1 MYVDTA
7 TRKSGPTLMVISI
20 LYSII
25 DVSNQ
30 PVTSVMIMVSF
41 SVWKLTS
48 AAGVCKSGRCET
60 SLPLDIDVDRTQ
72 YSRIENWPC
81 EYGALSVRYDA
92 DVVQSSSGLGGK
104 RL

>member
-20 LYSII
+20 LYSMI

-30 PVTSVMIMVSF
+30 PVTSVVIIVSF

-48 AAGVCKSGRCET
+48 AAG
-60 SLPLDIDVDRTQ
+60 L
-72 YSRIENWPC
+72 
-81 EYGALSVRYDA
+81 
-92 DVVQSSSGLGGK
+92 
-104 RL
+104 